1 MGSIL
6 RQIKDLEE
14 EYLENIKEISDESNL
29 RVIPEEDNYASSLIT
44 EELKYYNDYGG
55 FSEDGTEYKIK
66 VSKEVKL
73 PTVWSHVLANK
84 NFGSVVTES
93 MGGYTWFKNSR
104 LNRLTAWNNNPVTD
118 VPSEVIYLED
128 METKKVWSM
137 GLNPVPDDNPYYV
150 TYGFVMQIY
159 SYYVMD

>member
-66 VSKEVKL
+66 VSKC
-73 PTVWSHVLANK
+73 K
-84 NFGSVVTES
+84 NILDIFCLEASV
-93 MGGYTWFKNSR
+93 
-104 LNRLTAWNNNPVTD
+104 
-118 VPSEVIYLED
+118 
-128 METKKVWSM
+128 
-137 GLNPVPDDNPYYV
+137 
-150 TYGFVMQIY
+150 
-159 SYYVMD
+159 